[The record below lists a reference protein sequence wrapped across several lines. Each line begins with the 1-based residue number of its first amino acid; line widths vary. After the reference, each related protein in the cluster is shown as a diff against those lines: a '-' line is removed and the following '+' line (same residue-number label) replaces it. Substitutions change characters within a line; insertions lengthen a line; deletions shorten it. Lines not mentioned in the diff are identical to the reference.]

1 MKGPLEIATEPKAP
15 YLEES
20 LNVKQQGE
28 DDLQDKRS
36 KVNKMVAALK
46 TNKCLHALIVAY
58 GWMFPR
64 EAEMVSE

>member
-1 MKGPLEIATEPKAP
+1 MKRPLEIATEPKAP
-15 YLEES
+15 DLEES

-46 TNKCLHALIVAY
+46 IYKHVHLQAIDLCFNTGV
-58 GWMFPR
+58 
-64 EAEMVSE
+64 